1 MDYQNKPVEWINKEE
16 VEKVAAKEESNN
28 VRDGALAAGGLG
40 AIGYGAKINTKQI
53 NKANVA
59 KKVVGVGAGAAL
71 ARLGTHH
78 FVNNAAAAVSDLKN
92 MRGSSKKGYQAVSAI
107 AHAGGAVRGLQ
118 ARAAGGALIGAS
130 LALPVRTQNKKL
142 LASKLGLITGG
153 TAALG
158 AAAYNQLK
166 EKNAADATKSE
177 DDYREYVTRRQ
188 AGTRNAWKG
197 VGGLL
202 AGIGIGT
209 ALAAGG
215 APALGTLAAIGGY
228 GYGLGKI
235 NEGSLQI
242 GQATYLD
249 PDRRNNMFY
258 DFTVTPTESR
268 YTRDVGILDR
278 FTGAQVDL
286 TKRASD
292 DKPESGA
299 SRVAKAL
306 GGYAAAGATGAALVG
321 NVAASNPFKRP
332 AKIRKALPF
341 IAAAGLA
348 AHGNALYQAG
358 KYVQE
363 H

>member
-1 MDYQNKPVEWINKEE
+1 MDYQNKTVEWINEKA
-16 VEKVAAKEESNN
+16 VEKIAAKEESNN

-53 NKANVA
+53 SKANVA

-71 ARLGTHH
+71 ARLGTKH

-92 MRGSSKKGYQAVSAI
+92 MRGSSKKGYQAISAI
-107 AHAGGAVRGLQ
+107 THAGSAVRGLQ

-177 DDYREYVTRRQ
+177 ADYREYVDRRQ

-215 APALGTLAAIGGY
+215 APTLGALSALGGY
-228 GYGLGKI
+228 GYGIGKL

-249 PDRRNNMFY
+249 PDRRDNMFW
-258 DFTVTPTESR
+258 DFTVSPTESR

-278 FTGAQVDL
+278 FTGAKVDL

-306 GGYAAAGATGAALVG
+306 GGYAAAGGVSAAVAG
-321 NVAASNPFKRP
+321 NIVTSNPFTRP
-332 AKIRKALPF
+332 AKIRKALPY